1 MRAVGICVGLLLTAA
16 SASAEGLA
24 LGSRVVSRADSADP
38 DAPVT
43 SYGYGPRGRASLG
56 LDVALAASPR
66 KNCEFRLGLLG
77 FVAFEDADRRRV
89 FPGQVGRSWVALSGS
104 WALQEPLPTLFG
116 AGHELEIGLELGRRT
131 AFSLDGFVLQDPWQQ
146 SDVPFG
152 AGGVYLGVDTA
163 LRLLVLPRLTL
174 TSRVTLR
181 SYMNAYPELF
191 GQHEAGAHVA
201 SALEEGAQRSAA
213 LELGARFALA
223 RQAEPVLRL
232 YADVIKPHDDNA
244 KTLWLVRGLFGL
256 AVPGEH
262 FELEPFVDAEAGHGQ
277 GLLVNRSQLR
287 LGVGVRLYAR

>member
-1 MRAVGICVGLLLTAA
+1 MRALGICLGLLLTAA

-24 LGSRVVSRADSADP
+24 LGSRVISRAESADP

-43 SYGYGPRGRASLG
+43 AYGYGPRGRASLG
-56 LDVALAASPR
+56 LDVSLAAFRR
-66 KNCEFRLGLLG
+66 KNRQFRLGMLG
-77 FVAFEDADRRRV
+77 FVAFEDANRRRV
-89 FPGQVGRSWVALSGS
+89 FPGEVGRSWVALSGS
-104 WALQEPLPTLFG
+104 WAMREPLPALFG
-116 AGHELEIGLELGRRT
+116 AGHELELGLELGRRS
-131 AFSLDGFVLQDPWQQ
+131 AFSLDGFVVQDPWQQ
-146 SDVPFG
+146 TDVPFG

-163 LRLLVLPRLTL
+163 LRLVVLPRLTL

-201 SALEEGAQRSAA
+201 SALEEGAQGSAA
-213 LELGARFALA
+213 LEVGARLALA
-223 RQAEPVLRL
+223 SWAEPALRL
-232 YADVIKPHDDNA
+232 YADVIEPHDDNA
-244 KTLWLVRGLFGL
+244 KTLWLVRGLLGL

-277 GLLVNRSQLR
+277 GLLVNRNQLR